1 MPILALD
8 VGEKKIGVAI
18 SETGLVSHEFCTI
31 HKSQD
36 LAFGEI
42 VFLAKR
48 KNIDI
53 IVVGLPLNKD
63 GSQAKKIK
71 NFTKKLKKFARV
83 VYEDESLTS
92 KEAER
97 ILFGL
102 GLSLDK
108 VRERRDQMS
117 AKIILDQYLD
127 EKLKVKS

>member
-1 MPILALD
+1 MAILALD
-8 VGEKKIGVAI
+8 VGEKKIGVAV

-31 HKSQD
+31 HIKSQE
-36 LAFGEI
+36 LALGEI

-48 KNIDI
+48 KNVDT
-53 IVVGLPLNKD
+53 IVVGLPLNSD
-63 GSQAKKIK
+63 SSQAKKIK
-71 NFTKKLKKFARV
+71 NFAEKLKKFAKI

-127 EKLKVKS
+127 RKL